1 MSPLQNTNPID
12 KTEVS
17 QLQLN
22 VPLISESMA
31 AVHVSRQGGGGLTD
45 RIEICQP
52 DSQESTINT
61 YKLSP
66 SSSMAQVTMQ
76 FDQEGIQRIKSAAAN
91 SKMYGAVEPSV
102 QIGNFEHLHQESS
115 RNQSDTLDLHEYAQ

>member
-1 MSPLQNTNPID
+1 
-12 KTEVS
+12 
-17 QLQLN
+17 
-22 VPLISESMA
+22 MA